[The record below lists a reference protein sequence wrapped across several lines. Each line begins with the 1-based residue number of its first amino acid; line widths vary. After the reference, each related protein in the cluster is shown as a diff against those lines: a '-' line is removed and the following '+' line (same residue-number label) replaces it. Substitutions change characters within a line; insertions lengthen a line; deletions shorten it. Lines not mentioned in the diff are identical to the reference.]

1 MRVYFRSGFLSE
13 NIPKIYPKIQY
24 LNKINKLEYLYE
36 YSVPIYLRKNICK
49 IMSIPTF
56 TVNTDIVK
64 LPKYTC
70 FVSNKIDV
78 YKTDTFIY
86 IKISFET
93 YDSLYSLIHF
103 LRKNHNLPCFING
116 EFTTKDI
123 PVIEKL
129 MKEFDKLYFK
139 FSDLE
144 FHYFKIEDIEK
155 DTLRISTHCLTEN
168 MNFDLPYDEIK
179 NKFYTVK
186 ESEKEYIDIGL
197 KKYYTIIDKNLG
209 LLSESIFLPK
219 SINKDDVIILQ

>member
-1 MRVYFRSGFLSE
+1 MRVYFRSGFLNE

-36 YSVPIYLRKNICK
+36 YSIPIHLRKNICK
-49 IMSIPTF
+49 IINIPTF
-56 TVNTDIVK
+56 QVNTDIVK

-86 IKISFET
+86 IQIPFDSYE
-93 YDSLYSLIHF
+93 SLYSLIHF
-103 LRKNHNLPCFING
+103 IRENHDLPCFING

-123 PVIEKL
+123 PIIEKL

-155 DTLRISTHCLTEN
+155 DTLHISTHCLTEN
-168 MNFDLPYDEIK
+168 MDFNLPYNKIK

-186 ESEKEYIDIGL
+186 EQEKEYKDVGL

-209 LLSESIFLPK
+209 LLSESMFLPK